1 MMFRPKGIP
10 PELAVSIL
18 LAILTV
24 GVFWQVGGFDFIRLD
39 DDLYVTLNRHV
50 QSGFTAQSLV
60 WALTNLD
67 AGFWHPLTW
76 LSLMLDFQWYGLNP
90 MGFHWTNLIFHVASA
105 LLLFLV
111 LNRMT
116 GAMWRSAFVA
126 ALFAVHP
133 LHVESVA
140 WVAERKDVLSTFFW
154 MLSMWAYVY
163 YVGRPGLARYGLVLL
178 AFVFGLMSKTMV
190 VTLPFVFLLLDWWPL
205 GRCRSVKSDRTE
217 PSAADGLSNVPKRT
231 RDVAMRLVLEKIPF
245 IVLSIG
251 SVIITYIAEQGI
263 GAIKTIETTSLAV
276 RGANVLMSY
285 ATYIGKMLW
294 PMHLAVY
301 YPHPGSWPIW
311 QVMGAGFVLLGLSFF
326 VWRSAR
332 RYPYLAVGWLWY
344 LGTLVPVA
352 GFIRIGAHCMAD
364 RYTYVPLIGLFIM
377 AAWGFTDLFT
387 RWSRRREAL
396 TASAVVILCALSVMT
411 WIQLRHWQNSIT
423 LFQHTLAVTKNNYV
437 IQNNMGAALA
447 ETGEAE
453 QALTYYRNALG
464 IKPDDVDAR
473 YNMGN
478 ILIRLDRP
486 REAVAQYA
494 EVLRLKPGLATA
506 HNNMGLALLL
516 LGKTDDAIAHF
527 NEALRIDPAFE
538 QARHNLNRISAGRT
552 QHRAADVTMPDPSKA
567 DRNTAEGKVNVG
579 LSLVARGRVGDAI
592 SCFQEALK
600 IDPKLAEAHVNLGL
614 AYAYTQRLDEAVV
627 HFRKALKIKPK
638 MFEAHNSLGVAL
650 ARQGK
655 LKEAVPEFKEA
666 LRINPRFA
674 KAHNSLGVVLAQLGQ
689 LDEAVSHLREAVR
702 IKPDYGEAR
711 RNLDAVLS
719 IQSGQKQR

>member
-1 MMFRPKGIP
+1 MRLRPETIP
-10 PELAVSIL
+10 WKVVVALLLAV
-18 LAILTV
+18 LTI
-24 GVFWQVGGFDFIRLD
+24 GVFGQVGGFDFIRLD
-39 DDLYVTLNRHV
+39 DDLYVTQNRHV
-50 QSGFTAQSLV
+50 QSGFTAQSLA

-90 MGFHWTNLIFHVASA
+90 SGFHWTNLILHVAST

-111 LNRMT
+111 LQRMT
-116 GAMWRSAFVA
+116 GALWKSAFVA
-126 ALFAVHP
+126 ALFALHP

-154 MLSMWAYVY
+154 MLSLWAYVS
-163 YVGRPGLARYGLVLL
+163 YVGRPGLIRYGVVLS
-178 AFVFGLMSKTMV
+178 AFVLGLMSKTMV

-205 GRCRSVKSDRTE
+205 DRFRSERHDRPG
-217 PSAADGLSNVPKRT
+217 PSAADGSSGVPT
-231 RDVAMRLVLEKIPF
+231 PARDVAVRLVMEKIPF

-251 SVIITYIAEQGI
+251 SVIVTYIAEQRI
-263 GAIKTIETTSLAV
+263 GAIKAAETTSLAV

-285 ATYIGKMLW
+285 ATYLVKMVW
-294 PMHLAVY
+294 PAQLAVY
-301 YPHPGSWPIW
+301 YPHPGSWPLW
-311 QVMGAGFVLLGLSFF
+311 QVAGAALLLLGVSFL
-326 VWRSAR
+326 VWRRAR
-332 RYPYLAVGWLWY
+332 RYPYLVVGWLWY

-352 GFIRIGAHCMAD
+352 GFIKIGAHSMAD

-377 AAWGFTDLFT
+377 VAWGFSDLFA
-387 RWSRRREAL
+387 RWSWRREAL
-396 TASAVVILCALSVMT
+396 TASAVAILCLLSITT
-411 WIQLRHWQNSIT
+411 WVQLRHWQNSLT
-423 LFQHTLAVTKNNYV
+423 LFQHTLAVTENNYV
-437 IQNNMGAALA
+437 ILNNMGAALA
-447 ETGEAE
+447 EKGEAE
-453 QALTYYRNALG
+453 QALACYRKALA

-478 ILIRLDRP
+478 ILVRLDRP

-494 EVLRLKPGLATA
+494 DVLRLKPGLATA

-516 LGKTDDAIAHF
+516 LGKTEDAIAHF
-527 NEALRIDPAFE
+527 NEALRIDPSFD
-538 QARHNLNRISAGRT
+538 QARYNLNRITAGRT
-552 QHRAADVTMPDPSKA
+552 QRGVGDVVMPDPSKE
-567 DRNTAEGKVNVG
+567 DRNTAEGKMRAG
-579 LSLVARGRVGDAI
+579 LSLVAKGRMDEAMAY
-592 SCFQEALK
+592 FQEALK
-600 IDPKLAEAHVNLGL
+600 LDPKLAAAHVNLGL
-614 AYAYTQRLDEAVV
+614 AYAYTQRLDQAVV
-627 HFRKALKIKPK
+627 HFRKALKINPG

-702 IKPDYGEAR
+702 INPDYGEAR

-719 IQSGQKQR
+719 IQSDQKQR